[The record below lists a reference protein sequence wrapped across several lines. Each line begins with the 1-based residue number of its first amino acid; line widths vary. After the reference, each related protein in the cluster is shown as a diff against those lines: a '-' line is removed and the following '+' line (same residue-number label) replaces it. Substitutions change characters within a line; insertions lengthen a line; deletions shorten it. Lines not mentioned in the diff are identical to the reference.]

1 MARMNERGSLQLLL
15 PAGSCVSAVIFARD
29 EQNTFSFRTT
39 LFLPRNPVSYFY
51 SGGKKNVLI
60 GTGKTWHRQTGQA
73 TLTNIFNLLVVF
85 SLKIKDYTEADEHLE
100 ETGLLKAAS

>member
-15 PAGSCVSAVIFARD
+15 PAGSFVSAVIFARD

-51 SGGKKNVLI
+51 SGGKKECAN
-60 GTGKTWHRQTGQA
+60 R
-73 TLTNIFNLLVVF
+73 N
-85 SLKIKDYTEADEHLE
+85 SKDVTSTDWTSDFY
-100 ETGLLKAAS
+100 KYF